1 MAMTQTK
8 YRITIVGCGPGGL
21 DYMTP
26 AVHQAIQDAEV
37 LVGAH
42 RLLAEFPKGPAK
54 RIPVGANVEA
64 ALDEMDSHRGK
75 RVTVLVTGDPGL
87 CSLAKPVVARFGRTA
102 CRIIPGISSIQTA
115 FARAGTD
122 WLDARIINAHG
133 GNPPAS
139 PASLDGIPKLAVLAG
154 HPKCR
159 VWLNE
164 VAATLGKR
172 YRIVVCENLTLPD
185 ERVRTIS
192 AATLKTFKMPSRC
205 IILWIDKTVVP

>member
-1 MAMTQTK
+1 MAVRK
-8 YRITIVGCGPGGL
+8 HRITIVGCGPGGF

-26 AVHQAIQDAEV
+26 AAYHAIQEADV

-42 RLLAEFPKGPAK
+42 RLLAEFPGNAAD
-54 RIPVGANVEA
+54 RIPVGANVAA
-64 ALDEMDSHRGK
+64 ALDQLEPHRGK

-87 CSLAKPVVARFGRTA
+87 CSLAKPVVSRFGRAA

-133 GNPPAS
+133 GHPPVD
-139 PASLDGIPKLAVLAG
+139 PATLAGIPKLAVLAG

-159 VWLNE
+159 GWLND
-164 VAATLGKR
+164 VAATLGNG

-185 ERVRTIS
+185 ERVRSLTP
-192 AATLKTFKMPSRC
+192 ARLKTYKMPSRC
-205 IILWIDKTVVP
+205 IILWIEKKERT

>member
-1 MAMTQTK
+1 MAMTK
-8 YRITIVGCGPGGL
+8 HRITIVGCGPGGL

-26 AVHQAIQDAEV
+26 AVHHAIQQADV

-42 RLLAEFPKGPAK
+42 RLLAEFPNAASK

-64 ALDEMDSHRGK
+64 ALDQMETHRGK
-75 RVTVLVTGDPGL
+75 RMTVLVTGDPGL
-87 CSLAKPVVARFGRTA
+87 CSLAKPVVARFGRAA
-102 CRIIPGISSIQTA
+102 CQIIPGISSIQTA

-133 GNPPAS
+133 GNPPVA
-139 PASLDGIPKLAVLAG
+139 PATLMGIPKLAVLAG

-159 VWLNE
+159 GWLND
-164 VAATLGKR
+164 VAATLGTR
-172 YRIVVCENLTLPD
+172 YRMVVCENLTLPD

>member
-1 MAMTQTK
+1 MALK
-8 YRITIVGCGPGGL
+8 KHRINIVGCGPGGL

-26 AVHQAIQDAEV
+26 AAHAAIQQADV

-42 RLLAEFPKGPAK
+42 RLLESFPESAAE
-54 RIPVGANVEA
+54 RIPVGAHIAPV
-64 ALDEMDSHRGK
+64 LDRMESHCGK
-75 RVTVLVTGDPGL
+75 RIAVLVTGDPGL
-87 CSLAKPVVARFGRTA
+87 CSLAKPVVGRFGRAA

-133 GNPPAS
+133 GNPPVPA
-139 PASLDGIPKLAVLAG
+139 ASLAGIPKLAVLAG

-159 VWLNE
+159 RWLNE
-164 VAATLGKR
+164 VAATLGNC

-185 ERVRTIS
+185 ERVRTVTP
-192 AATLKTFKMPSRC
+192 ATLKTFKMPSRC
-205 IILWIDKTVVP
+205 IVLWINKR

>member
-1 MAMTQTK
+1 MAISK
-8 YRITIVGCGPGGL
+8 HRITIVGCGPGGL

-26 AVHQAIQDAEV
+26 AAQSAITQADV
-37 LVGAH
+37 LVGAN
-42 RLLAEFPKGPAK
+42 RLLESFPENPAK
-54 RIPVGANVEA
+54 RIPVGANVDA
-64 ALDEMDSHRGK
+64 ALDEMESLRGQK
-75 RVTVLVTGDPGL
+75 LTVLVTGDPGL

-133 GNPPAS
+133 GNPMVS
-139 PASLDGIPKLAVLAG
+139 PATLAGIPKLAVLAG

-159 VWLNE
+159 RWLNE
-164 VAATLGKR
+164 VASTLGSR

-192 AATLKTFKMPSRC
+192 PATLKTFKMPSRC
-205 IILWIDKTVVP
+205 VILWIDKKEQS

>member
-1 MAMTQTK
+1 MAISK
-8 YRITIVGCGPGGL
+8 HRITIVGCGPGGL

-26 AVHQAIQDAEV
+26 AAQSAITQADG
-37 LVGAH
+37 LVGAP
-42 RLLAEFPKGPAK
+42 RLLDSFPENTAK
-54 RIPVGANVEA
+54 RIPVGANVDA
-64 ALDEMDSHRGK
+64 ALDEMESLREQK
-75 RVTVLVTGDPGL
+75 LTVLVTGDPGL

-133 GNPPAS
+133 GNPMVS
-139 PASLDGIPKLAVLAG
+139 PATLAGIPKLAVLAG

-159 VWLNE
+159 NWLNE
-164 VAATLGKR
+164 VASTLGSR

-192 AATLKTFKMPSRC
+192 SATLKTFKMPSRC
-205 IILWIDKTVVP
+205 VILWIDKKEQS